1 MVSRGVEPGRF
12 VRFGCVCVLS
22 SKQPGLTLSQRI
34 PTDHDHAIGVVGADI
49 SLATLADFLAR
60 ERVGRHGVTFII
72 DNNDRLVGYPR
83 LDSVRRQVGDTITL
97 ATASE
102 VGDPFVAQAVKLR
115 EAGAGD
121 RFTAQLAGRTYLVA
135 FTPLP
140 RRFGKDWSIGVIA
153 DIGEEDRHVSPLAAD
168 PAPFPGCDE
177 EFTRRAE
184 ALTPENVLAELK
196 FQPHD
201 LLRVISRTTGGKDYA
216 QLRGS
221 LDRLKST
228 IITTNIRVPRGN
240 FDRRRDL
247 GENSDLGLT
256 LPEAKQLVCVQRE
269 IVAAQA
275 RDHAVLRPECP
286 SCGGGCHVKDW
297 QHHAV
302 ATLFGAV
309 AVRLPR
315 FRCISCGHNATGISW
330 PSHCRSTPELDQLR
344 AHLSALMPFRV
355 AAEVLSHLLPVA
367 AGMSPETLRGHTL
380 KIGER
385 LRAAS
390 AVNQVAVV
398 PRSITVTTDST
409 FIRSHD
415 DRERHLEVR
424 VGNVETGEGGRQVF
438 GAVARSETDI
448 AALIRRCLD
457 AVGRTAGATVTAF
470 TDGCAGLQ
478 SILTYARRHAPA
490 DCRLVPYRH
499 AAAACE
505 AGGERI
511 VHRRAGAPGGEDSD
525 CRGSRAAAL
534 ANLERQGEEC
544 PAHAR
549 PDPQSHACLQG

>member
-1 MVSRGVEPGRF
+1 MGW
-12 VRFGCVCVLS
+12 VL
-22 SKQPGLTLSQRI
+22 
-34 PTDHDHAIGVVGADI
+34 
-49 SLATLADFLAR
+49 
-60 ERVGRHGVTFII
+60 
-72 DNNDRLVGYPR
+72 RLVETGAEGSGR
-83 LDSVRRQVGDTITL
+83 SV
-97 ATASE
+97 
-102 VGDPFVAQAVKLR
+102 
-115 EAGAGD
+115 
-121 RFTAQLAGRTYLVA
+121 
-135 FTPLP
+135 
-140 RRFGKDWSIGVIA
+140 
-153 DIGEEDRHVSPLAAD
+153 
-168 PAPFPGCDE
+168 
-177 EFTRRAE
+177 
-184 ALTPENVLAELK
+184 NVMEL
-196 FQPHD
+196 
-201 LLRVISRTTGGKDYA
+201 
-216 QLRGS
+216 
-221 LDRLKST
+221 
-228 IITTNIRVPRGN
+228 
-240 FDRRRDL
+240 DRRRDL
-247 GENSDLGLT
+247 GEISDLGLT
-256 LPEAKQLVCVQRE
+256 LPEAKQLLVCVQQE

-315 FRCISCGHNATGISW
+315 FRCIRCGHNATGISW

-478 SILTYARRHAPA
+478 SILADAGVTQQPIADWFHIAMRLQHAKLAASGLSTDEPGRLA
-490 DCRLVPYRH
+490 AKTAIVAEVERLHWRIWNGKAKNAQLTLDRIRKVMHVFRGERGHRIRGVASRKLWHALHEIDSYLNGQSARLVNYAERH
-499 AAAACE
+499 
-505 AGGERI
+505 
-511 VHRRAGAPGGEDSD
+511 RAGQRVGTSVTEGTANFLVNRRMNKSQQMRWSR
-525 CRGSRAAAL
+525 RGADLLLQVRCAVYNGALTSGFGQRFEPLGRSGAELAL
-534 ANLERQGEEC
+534 A
-544 PAHAR
+544 A
-549 PDPQSHACLQG
+549 